1 MLNIST
7 AGLAR
12 ISHCI
17 LLGKGMLNM
26 NRRNFLWLSAG
37 TLASAIVVTPV
48 LAGAGLDRFRAPEW
62 GLGRK
67 FLLNR
72 YGRIAYIDAGRGD
85 AALFLHGY
93 PLSGFQWRQAVE
105 QLGPFY
111 RCIVP
116 DFMGLGATEAAT
128 DQDLGAVAQ
137 MGMLISLLDALHI
150 DRVHIVANDSGGAV
164 AQLLVAHHPER
175 VRTLLLTNCDTERQS
190 PPPAMRPV
198 IELARQRL
206 YVKQWIEPWYEN
218 RDHARGADQF
228 GGMCYADPA
237 NPTDEAIEMYFGPIL
252 SSSARAAQAEAHAI
266 AQGANALSGIGPA
279 LARSPVPTRIVWGMA
294 DRIFDPGNADF
305 LDRAFGN
312 SRGVRRLETGKL
324 FWPEER
330 PDVIADEA
338 HALWRNAA

>member
-1 MLNIST
+1 
-7 AGLAR
+7 
-12 ISHCI
+12 
-17 LLGKGMLNM
+17 
-26 NRRNFLWLSAG
+26 
-37 TLASAIVVTPV
+37 
-48 LAGAGLDRFRAPEW
+48 
-62 GLGRK
+62 
-67 FLLNR
+67 
-72 YGRIAYIDAGRGD
+72 
-85 AALFLHGY
+85 
-93 PLSGFQWRQAVE
+93 
-105 QLGPFY
+105 
-111 RCIVP
+111 
-116 DFMGLGATEAAT
+116 
-128 DQDLGAVAQ
+128 
-137 MGMLISLLDALHI
+137 
-150 DRVHIVANDSGGAV
+150 
-164 AQLLVAHHPER
+164 
-175 VRTLLLTNCDTERQS
+175 
-190 PPPAMRPV
+190 
-198 IELARQRL
+198 
-206 YVKQWIEPWYEN
+206 VKQWIEPWYEN

-305 LDRAFGN
+305 LDRSFGN

>member
-1 MLNIST
+1 
-7 AGLAR
+7 
-12 ISHCI
+12 
-17 LLGKGMLNM
+17 M

-190 PPPAMRPV
+190 PPPAMRLV
-198 IELARQRL
+198 IELARRRL

-252 SSSARAAQAEAHAI
+252 SSPTRAAQAEAHAI
-266 AQGANALSGIGPA
+266 AQGANALSEIGPA
-279 LARSPVPTRIVWGMA
+279 LARSPVPTRIVWGVA